1 MASGTTMQVCYKPNW
16 YIGVQLNKVP
26 GEERTVMATWSC
38 NWTYVAKYEVF
49 WRYGLQNGKYFDS
62 VSNVTHIA
70 MNNTYQNKFTYPENA
85 TWVQVWVRPHE
96 ANEDPKTSKWKYL
109 CPWSPGKDGVWFYV
123 YDYATPKDI
132 PTPTIEND
140 KYKITV
146 TASTDSIDYDSNTK
160 QVQFYIV
167 DGDGNIITRPYVNV
181 NNASAI
187 ARYTFNGTAGKKYKA
202 CARGYNNVVKVYG
215 KWSSY
220 SSEVEMPP
228 VGISISNLYSL
239 TPTSVRM
246 TWPSAKTAKSYIVNY
261 TSTQSEFQQESAGST
276 LTFTGTTGDIE
287 GLESGKTWYFRI
299 KTANDS
305 GESGWSAV
313 KSVLLGIK
321 PSPPTTW
328 SNTVT
333 AKIGE
338 KLTLNWTHNTRDGS
352 GMQESQVEININGS
366 TKTYTVAG
374 KKDSDTKEWVNTG
387 SYDVDTSKITDG
399 STIRWRVRTRGVLA
413 TYSDWSVTREVKVYA
428 PATLTVVPYKTQ
440 TPSGSALTNLDSFP
454 FYIIA
459 TAGPSTQKAIGFYI
473 SIVAN
478 NAYQKVDYNGE
489 TVWVGQNEEVYSHY
503 FDFDSSQ
510 TKVEF
515 EDYAVI
521 QNNTLTLKLMPYDVD
536 FESGQSYTIKGIAAM
551 STGLTAEAY
560 SPIDVYWVD
569 QELYPTADVQVDTED
584 FTATIIPSCPV
595 IPDSPEGMVEFEEEE
610 GPEAELPLVED
621 VLLSVYRREYDGR
634 MTKILDGIDNDRSTA
649 VVDPHPSIDY
659 ARYRVVAIDQTTGAV
674 GYTDLESVPIGQP
687 GIVIQWDEEWKD
699 RLFVNPADNEIEG
712 VAGWSGTR
720 LTLPFNVKT
729 SEGNKPDRALVE
741 YVGQAHPTSYF
752 GTQLGTTA
760 TWSTVI
766 EKSDADRL
774 DLVRRLSAY
783 QGNVYVRNSRGVGYW
798 ATVELNYNIDY
809 GDSGDSLL
817 IPITINVTRVRGGI

>member
-1 MASGTTMQVCYKPNW
+1 MPSGTTLQVCYKDNW
-16 YIGVQLNKVP
+16 YIPVQLTKVP
-26 GEERTVMATWSC
+26 NETRTVMATWTCS
-38 NWTYVAKYEVF
+38 WTYVAKYEVF
-49 WRYGLQNGKYFDS
+49 WRYGLQNGKYIDS
-62 VSNVTHIA
+62 TSSVTHIPQ
-70 MNNTYQNKFTYPENA
+70 NDTYQNKFTYPENA

-96 ANEDPKTSKWKYL
+96 SSDGKYWKYL
-109 CPWSPGKDGVWFYV
+109 CPWSPKKEIWFYV

-132 PTPTIEND
+132 PTPTIESD
-140 KYKITV
+140 KYKITL
-146 TASTDSIDYDSNTK
+146 TASIDSIDYDDNTK

-167 DGDGNIITRPYVNV
+167 DENGVIVAQPYVTV
-181 NNASAI
+181 NRASAI
-187 ARYTFNGTAGKKYKA
+187 ARYVFNGTAGKKYKA
-202 CARGYNNVVKVYG
+202 CARGYNNSVKVYG

-228 VGISISNLYSL
+228 VGIGISNLYSL
-239 TPTSVRM
+239 TPTSVRL
-246 TWPSAKTAKSYIVNY
+246 TWPSAKTAKTYTVNY

-276 LTFTGTTGDIE
+276 VTFTGTTGDIE

-299 KTANDS
+299 KSANDS

-352 GMQESQVEININGS
+352 GMQESQVEITINGS

-374 KKDSDTKEWVNTG
+374 KKDSDTKEWLNTG
-387 SYDVDTSKITDG
+387 SYEVNTSQITDG

-428 PATLTVVPYKTQ
+428 PATLTVTAYKTQ
-440 TPSGSALTNLDSFP
+440 TPSENSLTNLDSFP

-459 TAGPSTQKAIGFYI
+459 TAGPSTQKAIGFHI

-478 NAYQKVDYNGE
+478 EAYQKIDYDGE

-503 FDFDSSQ
+503 FDFDANQ

-515 EDYAVI
+515 DDYAVI

-560 SPIDVYWVD
+560 SLIDVNWED
-569 QELYPTADVQVDTED
+569 QNLYPTADVRVDTEE
-584 FTATIIPSCPV
+584 FTAVVIPSCPI

-610 GPEAELPLVED
+610 GPEAELPLVEN

-659 ARYRVVAIDQTTGAV
+659 ARYRVVATDQSTGAV
-674 GYTDLESVPIGQP
+674 GYTDLVSVPIGQP

-729 SEGNKPDRALVE
+729 SEGNKPDRAHVE
-741 YVGQAHPTSYF
+741 YVGQQHPTSYF

-766 EKSDADRL
+766 EKTDTERL
-774 DLVRRLSAY
+774 ELLRKLSIY

-798 ATVELNYNIDY
+798 ATVELSYNIDY
-809 GDSGDSLL
+809 GDSGDQML